1 MGGIG
6 AIRSGLERRRDA
18 EVHAASLR
26 ELSES
31 MGQEITPI
39 VLDVEGRTVEL
50 QGSVD
55 NQYGEWRRILKDIY
69 QRDNA
74 QIAE

>member
-1 MGGIG
+1 
-6 AIRSGLERRRDA
+6 
-18 EVHAASLR
+18 
-26 ELSES
+26 

-50 QGSVD
+50 QGSVY

>member
-1 MGGIG
+1 MV
-6 AIRSGLERRRDA
+6 IRDSLERRRDA

-31 MGQEITPI
+31 MGQEIAPI
-39 VLDVEGRTVEL
+39 VMDVEGRTVEL

-55 NQYGEWRRILKDIY
+55 NQYGEWRRILSNIY